1 MIRRSLE
8 PDTKMKIKHWT
19 EEIVLPRL
27 YELQSD
33 LAILF
38 LHLQSLVI
46 TSLSS
51 KMSKKVNISGIA
63 CGHAISIITGHTWA
77 QRDPFI
83 LNKGY

>member
-38 LHLQSLVI
+38 LTFRTLAVTNKCL
-46 TSLSS
+46 
-51 KMSKKVNISGIA
+51 
-63 CGHAISIITGHTWA
+63 
-77 QRDPFI
+77 RRPFF
-83 LNKGY
+83 KTAMVGM